1 MSADVSFR
9 QLHHFNS
16 KTMFLLTHS
25 SFSNQSSNEAYTKVG
40 IWIPVSDP
48 TRAQSFYTAV
58 FGWKCMETSSPSLLE
73 GIKETY
79 YFTKGGSLYGC
90 FFLANEPKTTRSSDS
105 AIGVHTVFSVKDVEE
120 SLVLIQKNGGKKHSE
135 KTEIGPK
142 MGYVAHFVDSEGNI
156 MGVYASS

>member
-9 QLHHFNS
+9 QLFHLNS
-16 KTMFLLTHS
+16 KTMHLLTHS

-58 FGWKCMETSSPSLLE
+58 FGWNCMETGSPSLLK

-90 FFLANEPKTTRSSDS
+90 FFLADEPKTAQS
-105 AIGVHTVFSVKDVEE
+105 ADNTIGVHTVFSVKDIEE
-120 SLVLIQKNGGKKHSE
+120 SLSLIEKNGGKKHSE
-135 KTEIGPK
+135 KTSIGPK
-142 MGYVAHFVDSEGNI
+142 MGFVAHFVDSEGNI
-156 MGVYASS
+156 MGIYASD